1 MAGDEQT
8 RTDEV
13 LATIREKLDLRRAFV
28 DELEDVSKIT
38 IVVRFKRGGHVRVA
52 TCSIEDGREDRTR
65 H

>member
-1 MAGDEQT
+1 MAGDERS

-13 LATIREKLDLRRAFV
+13 LAIIREKLDLRRVFV
-28 DELEDVSKIT
+28 DDLEDVSKIT

-52 TCSIEDGREDRTR
+52 TCAIEDGREDHAR